1 MEFSDHL
8 WLPFLD
14 QPQSGILVSA
24 IIAFHIYN
32 ILVTK
37 WKYGIGPNDLITL
50 NEELEFISTSI
61 IELVKID
68 GLSHENAT
76 VIFTTSQSPIQ
87 MMLG

>member
-1 MEFSDHL
+1 MGSNH
-8 WLPFLD
+8 
-14 QPQSGILVSA
+14 
-24 IIAFHIYN
+24 IIKF
-32 ILVTK
+32 
-37 WKYGIGPNDLITL
+37 
-50 NEELEFISTSI
+50 NEELEFLSTSI